1 MNRSL
6 EPLALLIKQTQH
18 RQNRMMEAALSPLD
32 VSLVQWNA
40 LREIDRNSGSSM
52 HRLAELT
59 FNSDQAFGTLT
70 ARLGRLGLIK
80 QRPGT
85 GRALITELTARGK
98 SVFDQGYPL
107 IIGVCATFLG
117 SLTEAERR
125 LLTSL
130 LTKVLITESQ
140 MPARSK
146 VGARNSLEAARTR
159 DRALTD

>member
-107 IIGVCATFLG
+107 IIGVCATSLG

-130 LTKVLITESQ
+130 LTKVLSTESQ

-146 VGARNSLEAARTR
+146 AAARNPLEAVRG
-159 DRALTD
+159 